1 MMLLHGTSI
10 SHCGATVTMP
20 NEPQAGWWLQV
31 KQENPKLGRE
41 SSVTQV
47 GMDAVYQFATAP
59 RAETGMQGVI
69 FRFMPDPSQVDA
81 AVKVYF
87 LVLFAVR
94 TLTLPPCSTVTASR
108 PR

>member
-1 MMLLHGTSI
+1 M
-10 SHCGATVTMP
+10 
-20 NEPQAGWWLQV
+20 

-69 FRFMPDPSQVDA
+69 FRFMPDPMQVDA
-81 AVKVYF
+81 AVKVRT
-87 LVLFAVR
+87 VLRCTLGCAVNHR
-94 TLTLPPCSTVTASR
+94 GTCHESVGVHR
-108 PR
+108 